1 MFDDINEVEFA
12 LGHSGDTWKR
22 LEVLGMGFHKMESA
36 INFVKSTYKTKGIT
50 IVRLRLKTDSGSVEE
65 WDNF

>member
-22 LEVLGMGFHKMESA
+22 LEVLGMGFHNMESA
-36 INFVKSTYKTKGIT
+36 ISFVRSTCKTRGFST
-50 IVRLRLKTDSGSVEE
+50 VRLRLKTDNGSVEE

>member
-1 MFDDINEVEFA
+1 MFENINEVEYA
-12 LGHSGDTWKR
+12 LGYSGDTWRR

-36 INFVKSTYKTKGIT
+36 ISFVKSTYETKGLT
-50 IVRLRLKTDSGSVEE
+50 TVRLRLKTNSGSFEE